1 MGSLT
6 SWIRDGYLVE
16 PLGSLWERQDVGGP
30 SFRLKCA
37 PTKTTLLVGSAY
49 ERNAAWCVNC

>member
-49 ERNAAWCVNC
+49 ERNAA